1 MTGKCPQNISY
12 QESDQTPVRG
22 TDSVDLSMYL
32 RSGETGSN
40 KTICCGDYEK
50 FLWNLHDLS
59 DDEVKVLL
67 SGSGVNVMLLESKLT
82 QRK

>member
-32 RSGETGSN
+32 RSGLDYFPVHHHLSDWL

-50 FLWNLHDLS
+50 VLYIFHDLT
-59 DDEVKVLL
+59 DRGGK
-67 SGSGVNVMLLESKLT
+67 K
-82 QRK
+82 